1 MFAYQLDPTLYA
13 AHMYRTT
20 VCKSVSLGK
29 KCNHQKCAFAHTRTE
44 LRPNRCPYDQT
55 CHGCNRYHSHQ
66 NLDAFLDAVCKDVK
80 WPSFETEAKEKNEKN
95 EKNDKN
101 ETPSNAY
108 TVPCNGKCGLQTCFF
123 AHDQNQLRVVS
134 CRNENDHDHSECQ
147 YFHQTDTKSSYIARR
162 KFVFPSTSFVIRID
176 DSDDD
181 DEDED
186 YENHYVSLSISKISK
201 MSITIPSA

>member
-1 MFAYQLDPTLYA
+1 MFAYQLDPALHA

-29 KCNHQKCAFAHTRTE
+29 KCNHQKCAFAHTRAE
-44 LRPNRCPYDQT
+44 IRPNRCPYDQT
-55 CHGCNRYHSHQ
+55 CRGCNRYHSHQ

-80 WPSFETEAKEKNEKN
+80 WPCFDTEANDKNEKN
-95 EKNDKN
+95 EKKTPST

-123 AHDQNQLRVVS
+123 AHDQNQLCVVP
-134 CRNENDHDHSECQ
+134 CRNANDHDHSECQ

-162 KFVFPSTSFVIRID
+162 KFVFPSTLFVIRID

-181 DEDED
+181 GDDDEKKCI
-186 YENHYVSLSISKISK
+186 SLSISKLA
-201 MSITIPSA
+201 MTIPSA

>member
-1 MFAYQLDPTLYA
+1 MFAYQLDPSLYA
-13 AHMYRTT
+13 AHMYRTS

-29 KCNHQKCAFAHTRTE
+29 KCNHQKCAFAHTRAE
-44 LRPNRCPYDQT
+44 IRPNRCPYDQT

-80 WPSFETEAKEKNEKN
+80 WPCFEEVEKKTPTEA
-95 EKNDKN
+95 
-101 ETPSNAY
+101 PSNAY

-123 AHDQNQLRVVS
+123 AHDENQLRVVP

-147 YFHQTDTKSSYIARR
+147 YFHQTDTKCSYIARR
-162 KFVFPSTSFVIRID
+162 KFVFPPTSFVIRIED
-176 DSDDD
+176 DEDD

-186 YENHYVSLSISKISK
+186 EKCISLSLYKL
-201 MSITIPSA
+201 SITIPSA

>member
-1 MFAYQLDPTLYA
+1 MFAYQLDPALYA

-29 KCNHQKCAFAHTRTE
+29 KCNHQKCAFAHTRAE

-80 WPSFETEAKEKNEKN
+80 WPSFETETTEKK

-123 AHDQNQLRVVS
+123 AHDEKQLCVVQ
-134 CRNENDHDHSECQ
+134 CRNANDHDHSECQ
-147 YFHQTDTKSSYIARR
+147 YFHQADTKSSYVARR
-162 KFVFPSTSFVIRID
+162 KFVFPPTSFVIRID
-176 DSDDD
+176 DDEDDD
-181 DEDED
+181 DDKNIE
-186 YENHYVSLSISKISK
+186 YISLSISKL
-201 MSITIPSA
+201 MTIPSA

>member
-29 KCNHQKCAFAHTRTE
+29 KCNHQKCAFAHTRAE

-123 AHDQNQLRVVS
+123 AHDQNQLRVVP

-147 YFHQTDTKSSYIARR
+147 YFHQTDTKTSYIARR

-181 DEDED
+181 DKDD
-186 YENHYVSLSISKISK
+186 DENHYVSLSISKISK